1 MLWPLA
7 LLQVL
12 QHWSPWLNAPRP
24 DKVREDIF
32 VALEGFMNIFV
43 INGYIAR
50 IFIKPMI
57 KDLLLFFQSDMG
69 ISCEG

>member
-1 MLWPLA
+1 LLWPLA
-7 LLQVL
+7 LQQVL
-12 QHWSPWLNAPRP
+12 QHWSLWLNAPRP

-43 INGYIAR
+43 INGYIAKN
-50 IFIKPMI
+50 FIKPMI
-57 KDLLLFFQSDMG
+57 KDLLLFFQSDTE

>member
-1 MLWPLA
+1 
-7 LLQVL
+7 
-12 QHWSPWLNAPRP
+12 
-24 DKVREDIF
+24 
-32 VALEGFMNIFV
+32 MNIFV

-50 IFIKPMI
+50 IFIKPMT